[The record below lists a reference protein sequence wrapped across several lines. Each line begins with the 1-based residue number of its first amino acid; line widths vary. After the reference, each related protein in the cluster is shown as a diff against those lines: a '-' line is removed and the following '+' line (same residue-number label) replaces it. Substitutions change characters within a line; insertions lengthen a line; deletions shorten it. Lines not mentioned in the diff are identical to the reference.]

1 MLTAKSFLAQIEAF
15 LERTEMS
22 ATAFGVEAVRDPNFV
37 ADLRA
42 GRMPSLRL
50 VERVDEF
57 MRGYKRPRAA
67 QPEQAR
73 AS

>member
-15 LERTEMS
+15 LERQGMS
-22 ATAFGVEAVRDPNFV
+22 ATAFGSEAVKDPNFV
-37 ADLRA
+37 SDLRA

-57 MRGYKRPRAA
+57 MRAHKRPKSSQNA
-67 QPEQAR
+67 EAR
-73 AS
+73 L